1 MGWKARVD
9 HRYNVE
15 YRIGTGVEEK
25 KTYQDTTISL
35 TSKKRNEDVMIFIR
49 GLDKNEPTNHFRI
62 TSGGCTTLQPERAKE
77 YLEKVVGY
85 MNRTA

>member
-1 MGWKARVD
+1 MTILQKISTMDDFNVKMRTEVEYGILEGALLKAGEDMGWKARVD

-35 TSKKRNEDVMIFIR
+35 TSKKRN
-49 GLDKNEPTNHFRI
+49 
-62 TSGGCTTLQPERAKE
+62 
-77 YLEKVVGY
+77 
-85 MNRTA
+85 